1 MNPAHEAMV
10 LLPRRIRPGVHD
22 VDTRPGR
29 LLLDLYS
36 RTPQALDGAGWPC
49 AVITWATRR
58 PQVILDDGQR
68 IEWSP
73 REAADAVIEGTPRDD
88 DAAAAIAWRF
98 TLARLIK
105 RTREASSD
113 ASNPYAY
120 VSFHRPTFGELVEQ
134 HTASATGEDVWVDL
148 QGQAH
153 IVREDAWSSYAAEH
167 GRAEVMVMRRRWAGA
182 SDVVRRRVRS

>member
-36 RTPQALDGAGWPC
+36 RTPQAHDDTGWPC

-58 PQVILDDGQR
+58 PQVILDDGER

-88 DAAAAIAWRF
+88 YAAAAIAWRF

-105 RTREASSD
+105 GVREASSD

-120 VSFHRPTFGELVEQ
+120 VSFHRPTFGELVAQ
-134 HTASATGEDVWVDL
+134 HTSLDLDPTWVDL
-148 QGQAH
+148 EGQAH

-167 GRAEVMVMRRRWAGA
+167 GRAEVMVMRRQWVGA
-182 SDVVRRRVRS
+182 SQGVRRRVRS